1 MKKKA
6 KAKKVAKAG
15 KAATGAKGAKG
26 APPPWDW
33 SDKNFPAKKDRFFG
47 TQIWT
52 LRQEAID
59 DGVEVT
65 GTLFFT
71 FPRDR
76 NYEQHWQ
83 YLIPKIGIQIAPGE
97 RAELGWLRSPERK
110 GAAARA
116 IRPAAEFV
124 SELDR
129 FFGPAAGAR
138 WVGFVPDESALVQP
152 SFPQPYTAAWTVRLR
167 LTPRPTATRL
177 LPLVFKHYR
186 VPFSDRHLTG
196 VWEIPGR

>member
-1 MKKKA
+1 MKKGTKGT
-6 KAKKVAKAG
+6 K
-15 KAATGAKGAKG
+15 GAKGTKAAKAVKGTKG

-33 SDKNFPAKKDRFFG
+33 SDKNSIARKDRFFG
-47 TQIWT
+47 TQIWN
-52 LRQEAID
+52 LRHTPVD
-59 DGVEVT
+59 DGLEVT

-71 FPRDR
+71 FPAGR
-76 NYEQHWQ
+76 NYELHWQ
-83 YLIPKIGIQIAPGE
+83 YLIPKIGIRIAQSE
-97 RAELGWLRSPERK
+97 RAELSWLRSPERK

-129 FFGPAAGAR
+129 FFGAEPGLR
-138 WVGFVPDESALVQP
+138 WVGFVPDEQTLVQP
-152 SFPQPYTAAWTVRLR
+152 TFPQPYTAAWTVRLR

-186 VPFSDRHLTG
+186 VPFSARHLTG
-196 VWEIPGR
+196 VWEIPGA